1 MWSRETLI
9 PGLYSTEW
17 YNGKKIQE
25 GWLANNEDYL
35 VGVPRLR
42 LLRVKEGRLFHSIDL
57 ANVTTDCQFFSRCSF
72 RFQLVVTLAYTN
84 IKTQVFK
91 FYLKRQ
97 WRMMFLT

>member
-25 GWLANNEDYL
+25 GWIANNEDYL

-42 LLRVKEGRLFHSIDL
+42 LLRVEEGTPIRLTNLIL
-57 ANVTTDCQFFSRCSF
+57 LFF
-72 RFQLVVTLAYTN
+72 
-84 IKTQVFK
+84 I
-91 FYLKRQ
+91 
-97 WRMMFLT
+97 LTCEKIEIFSPLSNKGNHIVARAGSMIYAREKLRDV

>member
-35 VGVPRLR
+35 VGVPRVR
-42 LLRVKEGRLFHSIDL
+42 LLRVEEGTL
-57 ANVTTDCQFFSRCSF
+57 NTSF
-72 RFQLVVTLAYTN
+72 RLLRQLMRN
-84 IKTQVFK
+84 KTVK
-91 FYLKRQ
+91 FCLNNKYICN
-97 WRMMFLT
+97 T